1 MENWH
6 GKMSEFMVETS
17 GRDFMENFAFK
28 AVEFT
33 YFVLES
39 FLSLSL
45 FSVSQCWGTN
55 LGPCLCHAN
64 S

>member
-1 MENWH
+1 
-6 GKMSEFMVETS
+6 MSEFMVETS

-39 FLSLSL
+39 FFPFLYFLFLSAGE
-45 FSVSQCWGTN
+45 QI
-55 LGPCLCHAN
+55 
-64 S
+64 